1 MTNTLRFS
9 KSILSKMIKYHI
21 ICKVLFSVEYLI
33 SCFKGANIPR
43 DKDIAMKIPY
53 MIDNT
58 LLCITR

>member
-1 MTNTLRFS
+1 
-9 KSILSKMIKYHI
+9 MIKYHI